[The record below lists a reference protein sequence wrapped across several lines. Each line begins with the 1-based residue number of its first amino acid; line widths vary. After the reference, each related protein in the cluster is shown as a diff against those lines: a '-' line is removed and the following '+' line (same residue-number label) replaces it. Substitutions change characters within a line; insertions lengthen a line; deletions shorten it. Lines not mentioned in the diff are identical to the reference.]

1 MSAPTNDKLSII
13 VTYYDP
19 DGVVRPKLEQLL
31 THLRDNQLSYPETE
45 IILISDGTDTS
56 WVHEFCDKI
65 GGPDGVCVNY
75 GLPNMGVSWARNKGL
90 ELATGQY
97 IAFCD
102 ADDDIE
108 PYYAHTIYQI
118 MRQGYDYALFPF
130 VAVAEGAVSFIR
142 EEMIGNYA
150 VWAWCFNR
158 RIIGDERFDENL
170 NVAEDVDFLRRVIFP
185 ELNGYRSD
193 TPIYR
198 YDWSANPN
206 SLSKRFNRGD
216 LPHKKSDTKK

>member
-45 IILISDGTDTS
+45 IILISDGTDAE
-56 WVHEFCDKI
+56 WVYGFRDEI
-65 GGPDGVCVNY
+65 GLSVFIIESDTNNGVA
-75 GLPNMGVSWARNKGL
+75 WARNKGL
-90 ELATGQY
+90 DFATGEY

-102 ADDDIE
+102 ADDDVE

-130 VAVAEGAVSFIR
+130 VAVSEGSVSFIR

-198 YDWSANPN
+198 YDWGANPN

>member
-1 MSAPTNDKLSII
+1 MSAPTDDKLSVI

-31 THLRDNQLSYPETE
+31 THLRDNQRDYPETE
-45 IILISDGTDTS
+45 IILISDGTDIG
-56 WVHEFCDKI
+56 WLLPFCDEL
-65 GGPDGVCVNY
+65 GLDGLGFYDGVNR
-75 GLPNMGVSWARNKGL
+75 GVAWARNKGL
-90 ELATGQY
+90 ELATGEY

-102 ADDDIE
+102 ADDDVE

-130 VAVAEGAVSFIR
+130 IAVAEGAVSFIR

-198 YDWSANPN
+198 YDWGANPN

>member
-31 THLRDNQLSYPETE
+31 THLRDNQRDYPETE
-45 IILISDGTDTS
+45 IVVVSDGTPARWLCQFSKD
-56 WVHEFCDKI
+56 I
-65 GGPDGVCVNY
+65 GLKMEVVESDHNY
-75 GLPNMGVSWARNKGL
+75 GVSVARNMGL
-90 ELATGQY
+90 DFATGDY

-102 ADDDIE
+102 ADDDVE

-130 VAVAEGAVSFIR
+130 IAVTEGAVSFIR

-158 RIIGDERFDENL
+158 RIIGNERFDENL

-185 ELNGYRSD
+185 ELNGHRSD

-198 YDWSANPN
+198 YDWGANPN
-206 SLSKRFNRGD
+206 SLSKRFNRGE
-216 LPHKKSDTKK
+216 LKWKKSDK

>member
-19 DGVVRPKLEQLL
+19 DGAIRPKLEQLL
-31 THLRDNQLSYPETE
+31 THLRDNQRDYPETE
-45 IILISDGTDTS
+45 IILISDGTDIS
-56 WVHEFCDKI
+56 QVLDFCD
-65 GGPDGVCVNY
+65 GLGLDGLVFYDGVNR
-75 GLPNMGVSWARNKGL
+75 GVSWARNKGL
-90 ELATGQY
+90 ELATGGY

-102 ADDDIE
+102 ADDDVE

-142 EEMIGNYA
+142 DEMIGNYA

-158 RIIGDERFDENL
+158 RIIGNERFDENL

-216 LPHKKSDTKK
+216 LPHKKSDIKK